1 MGEFEERVRKIM
13 REKADNAKRLNNE
26 FAGALFS
33 LDLERYKGGLDRF
46 PDIIGKELWPGNA
59 YPSTKGDE

>member
-1 MGEFEERVRKIM
+1 M